1 MAVAKGQRI
10 TAKTMNEKMDVADL
24 VPFGSAID
32 KKIND
37 VVNYTIFV
45 GTDVQWAA
53 LPIAERNKY
62 LMRGVPK

>member
-24 VPFGSAID
+24 VPFGETID

-37 VVNYTIFV
+37 TVKYTIFV
-45 GTDVQWAA
+45 GTDTQWAA

>member
-24 VPFGSAID
+24 VPFGEAID

-37 VVNYTIFV
+37 TVNYTIFV
-45 GTDVQWAA
+45 GTDAQWAA